1 MQTQESVTSI
11 RDWIE
16 GETRH
21 IDVVASWE
29 SLCDTYDALRFT
41 DQLSDAERLGE
52 YKWIV
57 QQMNSFLTKIR
68 TKLTSCRDIAAM
80 IEMLGASLVPAG
92 KMELSERKA
101 LVYQKLRQQ
110 WVRTTMAQLQVI
122 LEEQVETEE
131 QDGWREYAEGGYSDG
146 TGSY

>member
-1 MQTQESVTSI
+1 MPRQVSSTSM
-11 RDWIE
+11 RNWVDE
-16 GETRH
+16 ETRH

-41 DQLSDAERLGE
+41 DQLSDAERLEE

-68 TKLTSCRDIAAM
+68 TRLLSCKDPEAMVELLGTSFT
-80 IEMLGASLVPAG
+80 PTG
-92 KMELSERKA
+92 KMELSARRA

-110 WVRTTMAQLQVI
+110 WVRTEIARLQTMLAQM
-122 LEEQVETEE
+122 ETEEE
-131 QDGWREYAEGGYSDG
+131 QDG
-146 TGSY
+146 

>member
-1 MQTQESVTSI
+1 MPRQVSSTSMH
-11 RDWIE
+11 DWVDE
-16 GETRH
+16 ETRH

-41 DQLSDAERLGE
+41 DQLSDAERLEE

-68 TKLTSCRDIAAM
+68 TKLLSCKDPEAMVELLGTSFT
-80 IEMLGASLVPAG
+80 PTG
-92 KMELSERKA
+92 KMELSARKA

-110 WVRTTMAQLQVI
+110 WVRTEIMRLQTMLAQT
-122 LEEQVETEE
+122 ETEEE
-131 QDGWREYAEGGYSDG
+131 QDG
-146 TGSY
+146 